1 MRGFLADGC
10 VLCLQSADRLDHAER
25 IFSMTNEPTQID
37 ENDPTNTGS
46 SSTAPL
52 NAQEG
57 AGSGTKDPTGVEGA
71 NPALDDTGN
80 VKAGETGEAPQA
92 PENSGDLDLTPQG
105 LSDEP
110 AKQEDPDS
118 LAKPDNS

>member
-1 MRGFLADGC
+1 
-10 VLCLQSADRLDHAER
+10 
-25 IFSMTNEPTQID
+25 MTNEPASID

-52 NAQEG
+52 NPQADTDAGSG
-57 AGSGTKDPTGVEGA
+57 AGSKDPGGAEGA
-71 NPALDDTGN
+71 NPALDDTGGP
-80 VKAGETGEAPQA
+80 KAAETGEAPQA
-92 PENSGDLDLTPQG
+92 PGNTEDLDLTPQG

-110 AKQEDPDS
+110 AKQEEDGS

>member
-1 MRGFLADGC
+1 
-10 VLCLQSADRLDHAER
+10 
-25 IFSMTNEPTQID
+25 MTNEPTSID

-52 NAQEG
+52 NAQ
-57 AGSGTKDPTGVEGA
+57 ADSDSGSGTKDPTTVEGA

-80 VKAGETGEAPQA
+80 PKAAETGEAPQA
-92 PENSGDLDLTPQG
+92 PENREDLDLTPQG

>member
-1 MRGFLADGC
+1 
-10 VLCLQSADRLDHAER
+10 
-25 IFSMTNEPTQID
+25 MTNEPASID

-52 NAQEG
+52 NAQADSD
-57 AGSGTKDPTGVEGA
+57 AGSGSKDPTGVEGA

-80 VKAGETGEAPQA
+80 LKAGETGEAPEA
-92 PENSGDLDLTPQG
+92 PENTENLDLTPQG

-110 AKQEDPDS
+110 AKQEDKES

>member
-1 MRGFLADGC
+1 
-10 VLCLQSADRLDHAER
+10 
-25 IFSMTNEPTQID
+25 MTNEPNSID

-52 NAQEG
+52 NPQADSDT
-57 AGSGTKDPTGVEGA
+57 ASGSGKKDPTVVQGA
-71 NPALDDTGN
+71 NPALDDTGAL
-80 VKAGETGEAPQA
+80 KAEETGEAPEA
-92 PENSGDLDLTPQG
+92 PENTEDLDLTPQG

-110 AKQEDPDS
+110 AKQEDPAS

>member
-1 MRGFLADGC
+1 
-10 VLCLQSADRLDHAER
+10 
-25 IFSMTNEPTQID
+25 MTNEPTQID

-52 NAQEG
+52 NA
-57 AGSGTKDPTGVEGA
+57 GSGTKDPTGVEGA
-71 NPALDDTGN
+71 NPALDDTGG
-80 VKAGETGEAPQA
+80 VKAAETGEAPEA
-92 PENSGDLDLTPQG
+92 PENTEGLDLTPQG

-110 AKQEDPDS
+110 AKEEDKES

>member
-1 MRGFLADGC
+1 
-10 VLCLQSADRLDHAER
+10 
-25 IFSMTNEPTQID
+25 MTNEPTSID

-52 NAQEG
+52 NAQADSDAG
-57 AGSGTKDPTGVEGA
+57 AGSGSKDPTGVEGA

-80 VKAGETGEAPQA
+80 VKAAETGEAPQA
-92 PENSGDLDLTPQG
+92 PENTEDLDLTPQG

-110 AKQEDPDS
+110 AKQEDKES

>member
-1 MRGFLADGC
+1 
-10 VLCLQSADRLDHAER
+10 
-25 IFSMTNEPTQID
+25 MTNEPTSID

-52 NAQEG
+52 NAG
-57 AGSGTKDPTGVEGA
+57 AGSGSKDPTGVEGA

-80 VKAGETGEAPQA
+80 VKAGETGGAPQA
-92 PENSGDLDLTPQG
+92 PENTEDLDLTPQG

-110 AKQEDPDS
+110 AKQEDKES

>member
-1 MRGFLADGC
+1 
-10 VLCLQSADRLDHAER
+10 
-25 IFSMTNEPTQID
+25 MTNEPTQID
-37 ENDPTNTGS
+37 GNDPTNTGS

-52 NAQEG
+52 NAQ
-57 AGSGTKDPTGVEGA
+57 GSGSGKKDPTVVEGA

-80 VKAGETGEAPQA
+80 VKAGETGESPQA
-92 PENSGDLDLTPQG
+92 PENTEDLDLTPQG

-110 AKQEDPDS
+110 AKEEDTDS